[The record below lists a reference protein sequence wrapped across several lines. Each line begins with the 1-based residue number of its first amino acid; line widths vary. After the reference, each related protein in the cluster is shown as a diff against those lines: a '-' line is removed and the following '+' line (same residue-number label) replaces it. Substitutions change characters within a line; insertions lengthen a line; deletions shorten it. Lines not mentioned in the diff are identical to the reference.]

1 MIFRGIKFPSSYK
14 SVCCPNQIDILANVS
29 EKKKDKM
36 EEGSGVLLK
45 FLLPSGCD
53 ELSVTQALHEA
64 WERCSE
70 AGLSLSWMEEETV
83 LKLKSPVSEKVNKSN
98 RHFT

>member
-1 MIFRGIKFPSSYK
+1 
-14 SVCCPNQIDILANVS
+14 
-29 EKKKDKM
+29 M
-36 EEGSGVLLK
+36 EERSGVLLK

-83 LKLKSPVSEKVNKSN
+83 LKLKSPVSEKVNKSS
-98 RHFT
+98 RHFTSVLKPLDCRWFLLLTPSLEMALNISPP

>member
-1 MIFRGIKFPSSYK
+1 MQLPVVQIKWTCLH
-14 SVCCPNQIDILANVS
+14 VVS
-29 EKKKDKM
+29 EKKDKM
-36 EEGSGVLLK
+36 EEGSGVSLK

-70 AGLSLSWMEEETV
+70 AGLSLSWVEEETI
-83 LKLKSPVSEKVNKSN
+83 LKLKSPVSEKVNKSILPEI
-98 RHFT
+98 T